1 MEVCPRLCKED
12 LKAQLRAFDFV
23 SDDIVMIHA
32 SLRAVGPIL
41 AGPDELIN
49 ALEEV
54 LRDGT
59 LMSYLGCQSPY
70 DEIGR
75 NCYSPDD
82 EAYII
87 ANTPAFDKY
96 TARAQRDFGT
106 FAEFF
111 RTHSKDVFISDNVGG
126 RMAAIGK
133 RAKWLMEGH
142 SLDYGLGKGSP
153 LEKLYQ
159 ENGMILLIGSDHDQV
174 TLMHYAEAIA
184 PIENKTILQLK
195 VPLLQNGVRTWVD
208 IEEYDSSIG
217 ILPWKDERFFATI
230 TNKFIEKNNI
240 PSNKI
245 GAAVSYLLPAH
256 ELVDFAV
263 EIMVEAAKEVQHV

>member
-1 MEVCPRLCKED
+1 M
-12 LKAQLRAFDFV
+12 RAFDFV
-23 SDDIVMIHA
+23 TDDIVMIHA

-41 AGPDELIN
+41 GGADELIN

-54 LRDGT
+54 VRDGT
-59 LMSYLGCQSPY
+59 LMAYVGCQSPF

-75 NCYSPDD
+75 DLYSPED
-82 EAYII
+82 EAFILKN
-87 ANTPAFDKY
+87 APAFDKHV
-96 TARAQRDFGT
+96 ARTQRDFGS

-111 RTHSKDVFISDNVGG
+111 RTHSKDVFVSDNVGG

-133 RAKWLMEGH
+133 RAQWLTADH
-142 SLDYGLGKGSP
+142 SLNYGLGKGSP

-184 PIENKTILQLK
+184 PIENKTVLNLK
-195 VPLLQNGVRTWVD
+195 VPLLRNGVRTWID
-208 IEEYDSSIG
+208 IEEFDSSIG
-217 ILPWKDERFFATI
+217 ILPWPDERFFATI
-230 TNKFIEKNNI
+230 TDAFIEKNNI

-245 GAAVSYLLPAH
+245 GDAVSYLLPAH

-263 EIMVEAAKEVQHV
+263 ELMVKTAKEIQHV

>member
-1 MEVCPRLCKED
+1 MDICPRLCKES
-12 LKAQLRAFDFV
+12 LKTQLRAFDFV

-41 AGPDELIN
+41 GGADELIN

-59 LMSYLGCQSPY
+59 LMVYLGCQSPF
-70 DEIGR
+70 DEVGR
-75 NCYSPDD
+75 DAYSKED
-82 EAYII
+82 EEFILK
-87 ANTPAFDKY
+87 NLPAFDKY
-96 TARAQRDFGT
+96 TARTQRDFGT

-111 RTHSKDVFISDNVGG
+111 RTHSKDVQISDNVGG
-126 RMAAIGK
+126 RMAALGK
-133 RAKWLMEGH
+133 RSNWLTANH
-142 SLDYGLGKGSP
+142 SLNYGLGRGSP

-159 ENGMILLIGSDHDQV
+159 ENGMVLLIGSDHDQV

-184 PIENKTILQLK
+184 PIENKTILHLK

-208 IEEYDSSIG
+208 VEEFDSCVG
-217 ILPWKDERFFATI
+217 ILPWTDERFFATI
-230 TNKFIEKNNI
+230 VDKFIEKNNI

-245 GAAVSYLLPAH
+245 GEAVSYLLPAH

-263 EIMVEAAKEVQHV
+263 ELMVEAAKEIQHV

>member
-1 MEVCPRLCKED
+1 M
-12 LKAQLRAFDFV
+12 RAFDFV
-23 SDDIVMIHA
+23 ADDIVMIHA

-41 AGPDELIN
+41 GGPDELIN

-54 LRDGT
+54 IRDGT
-59 LMSYLGCQSPY
+59 LMAYIGCQSPF

-75 NCYSPDD
+75 KQYSPDD
-82 EAYII
+82 EAFILKN
-87 ANTPAFDKY
+87 APAFDKY
-96 TARAQRDFGT
+96 VARTQRDFGS

-126 RMAAIGK
+126 RMAALGK
-133 RAKWLMEGH
+133 RAQWLCADH
-142 SLDYGLGKGSP
+142 SLNYGLGKGSP

-159 ENGMILLIGSDHDQV
+159 ENGMILLIGSDHDQI

-184 PIENKTILQLK
+184 PIENKTVLHLQ
-195 VPLLQNGVRTWVD
+195 VPLLRNGVRTWVD
-208 IEEYDSSIG
+208 IEEFDSSIG
-217 ILPWKDERFFATI
+217 ILPWPDERFFATI
-230 TNKFIEKNNI
+230 CDAFIEKNNI

-245 GAAVSYLLPAH
+245 GDAVSYLLPAH

-263 EIMVEAAKEVQHV
+263 ELMVKTAKEIQHV